1 MSKSALTLEIK
12 RMKPAIERIVEEKI
26 AELLGDTDVGLDVK
40 TTVKNNLVGS
50 LKTKKEI
57 PAEKIAKKYGVKW

>member
-1 MSKSALTLEIK
+1 MTLGIK

-26 AELLGDTDVGLDVK
+26 AEPLGDTDAGLDVK
-40 TTVKNNLVGS
+40 TTVKSNLIRP
-50 LKTKKEI
+50 LKIKKEI